1 MIIDQVTAYKIH
13 HQVPNM
19 QICKKSSKLFGD
31 LLLLRFESLDPP
43 LKSKGIYMT
52 TYFMHDSIVRP
63 LKITNSYPWVS
74 ITQQLL
80 KSST

>member
-19 QICKKSSKLFGD
+19 QIRKKSSKLFGD

-43 LKSKGIYMT
+43 LNRKAYI
-52 TYFMHDSIVRP
+52 
-63 LKITNSYPWVS
+63 
-74 ITQQLL
+74 
-80 KSST
+80 